1 MNKAKRL
8 REFLGVKQPLLVIGA
23 HNGLTAR
30 LGEDAGF
37 DAIWASGFEISGSH
51 AVPDANIL
59 TMADNLT
66 VARNMNDSVSVPI
79 IADCDNGYGNAINVM
94 RMVEA
99 YEKAGIAAVCIED
112 NVFPKRC
119 SFYADVKRELESIEE
134 FAGKIRAAKR
144 TQKDPDF
151 VVIARTEALIA
162 GWGMEEA
169 LKRGRAYADAG
180 ADLVL
185 IHSKAKTPDEIIA
198 FAKAW
203 DRETPL
209 VAVPTTYNTISA
221 PELAEAGY
229 KAVIFAN
236 HGLRAAIKNT
246 QHTLAKLR
254 ETLRLS
260 TIEEDIVPMKEV
272 YRLMGVDDLQANEKE
287 YLPTNS
293 QNVSAVIAAAGQ
305 GFKEHLM
312 PLIADRPKSMLEVK
326 GKTILQRQIDSLV
339 SCGIRNI
346 SVVRGYKKEM
356 VNLPDVRYFDNDRYN
371 ETTALDSFFSAEEV
385 LRGRTL
391 LLYGD
396 IIFDRSILEKLLK
409 SEADIT
415 IVVDHSRAAGAHQGS
430 ANGNSSNGNG
440 HSPSYPEMVQTLRQ
454 LKTTSLFLPEDNLN
468 AALKAG
474 RRLENSQAN
483 AEFIGMA
490 LFSEKGVETFKSV
503 YKEAREKFAGQPFH
517 EAETFEKASFSD
529 LLQEMI
535 SREIPVACLDIYK
548 GWVEVDTFEDYRNM
562 WAEVEN

>member
-1 MNKAKRL
+1 MSKAKQL
-8 REFLGVKQPLLVIGA
+8 RDALVDKQPLLVIGA
-23 HNGLTAR
+23 HNGLTAK

-37 DAIWASGFEISGSH
+37 DAIWASGFEISASH
-51 AVPDANIL
+51 AMPDANIL
-59 TMADNLT
+59 TMAENLS
-66 VARNMNDSVSVPI
+66 VARNMNDSVTIPV

-94 RMVEA
+94 RMVEE

-119 SFYADVKRELESIEE
+119 SFYDSVKRELESVEE
-134 FAGKIRAAKR
+134 FAGKIRAAKQ
-144 TQKDPDF
+144 TQKNPDF

-169 LKRGRAYADAG
+169 LKRGRAFADAG

-185 IHSKAKTPDEIIA
+185 IHSKAKIPDEIIE
-198 FAKAW
+198 FAKQW
-203 DRETPL
+203 DRQTPL

-221 PELAEAGY
+221 PELGEAGY

-254 ETLRLS
+254 ESQRLS
-260 TIEEDIVPMKEV
+260 TIDEDIVPMKEV

-287 YLPTNS
+287 YLPTNI
-293 QNVSAVIAAAGQ
+293 QKISAVIAAAGQ

-339 SCGIRNI
+339 SCGIRKI

-356 VNLPDVRYFDNDRYN
+356 VNVPDVTYFDNDRYN
-371 ETTALDSFFSAEEV
+371 ETTALGSFFCAEEA
-385 LRGRTL
+385 LDGRTL

-396 IIFDRSILEKLLK
+396 IVFDRGILEKLLK

-415 IVVDHSRAAGAHQGS
+415 VVVDHSRTVGHAS
-430 ANGNSSNGNG
+430 GNG
-440 HSPSYPEMVQTLRQ
+440 SSPSYPEMIQTQRQ
-454 LKTTSLFLPEDNLN
+454 LKSEAMFLPEDSLN
-468 AALKAG
+468 TALKAG
-474 RRLENSQAN
+474 RKLEASHAN

-490 LFSEKGVETFKSV
+490 LFSEKGTEQLKSV
-503 YKEAREKFAGQPFH
+503 YNESKSANNGEPFH
-517 EAETFEKASFSD
+517 EAAAFEMASFSD

-535 SREIPVACLDIYK
+535 DRGVTVSCLDIYK
-548 GWVEVDTFEDYRNM
+548 GWVEVDTFDDYRNM
-562 WAEVEN
+562 WGEVEA

>member
-1 MNKAKRL
+1 MSSKAKRL
-8 REFLGVKQPLLVIGA
+8 RELIASKKPVLVIGA

-30 LGEDAGF
+30 LGEEAGF

-59 TMADNLT
+59 TMAENLAI
-66 VARNMNDSVSVPI
+66 ARNMNGSVAAPI

-94 RMVEA
+94 RMVVE
-99 YEKAGIAAVCIED
+99 YEKAGIAGVCIED

-119 SFYADVKRELESIEE
+119 SFYDSVKRELESIEE
-134 FAGKIRAAKR
+134 FAGKIRAAKQ

-169 LKRGRAYADAG
+169 LKRGRAYTDAG
-180 ADLVL
+180 ADMVL
-185 IHSKAKTPDEIIA
+185 IHSKSKTPDEIIE
-198 FAKAW
+198 FAKLW

-209 VAVPTTYNTISA
+209 VSVPTTYNTISA

-229 KAVIFAN
+229 SAVIFAN
-236 HGLRAAIKNT
+236 HGLRSAIKNT
-246 QHTLAKLR
+246 QATLAKLH
-254 ETLRLS
+254 ETQRLS
-260 TIEEDIVPMKEV
+260 TIEDSIVPMKEV
-272 YRLMGVDDLQANEKE
+272 YRLMGVDDLQANEAH
-287 YLPTNS
+287 YLPTTS

-326 GKTILQRQIDSLV
+326 GKTILQRQIDSLTSYGV
-339 SCGIRNI
+339 RKI

-356 VNLPDVRYFDNDRYN
+356 VNLPDVRYFDNDQFA
-371 ETTALDSFFSAEEV
+371 ETTALGSFLCAEEA
-385 LRGRTL
+385 LKGRTL

-396 IIFDRSILEKLLK
+396 IVFDRGILERLLR

-415 IVVDHSRAAGAHQGS
+415 IVVDHAHSGAHANVNGS
-430 ANGNSSNGNG
+430 
-440 HSPSYPEMVQTLRQ
+440 SPSYPEMIQTQRQ
-454 LKTTSLFLPEDNLN
+454 LSSDALFIPDDTLN
-468 AALKAG
+468 TALKAG
-474 RRLENSQAN
+474 RKLAKSETN

-490 LFSEKGVETFKSV
+490 MFSEEGIEMFKKI
-503 YKEAREKFAGQPFH
+503 YGEAKAQYNGNPFH
-517 EAETFEKASFSD
+517 EAETFGKASFSD
-529 LLQEMI
+529 MLQELI
-535 SREIPVACLDIYK
+535 DRGVKVACLDIYK

-562 WAEVEN
+562 WVEVEK

>member
-1 MNKAKRL
+1 MNKAQLL
-8 REFLGVKQPLLVIGA
+8 RELLTTRQPLLVIGA

-30 LGEDAGF
+30 LGEEAGF

-51 AVPDANIL
+51 AMPDANIL
-59 TMADNLT
+59 TMAENLA

-79 IADCDNGYGNAINVM
+79 VADCDNGYGNAINVM
-94 RMVEA
+94 RMVEV
-99 YEKAGIAAVCIED
+99 YERAGIAAVCIED

-119 SFYADVKRELESIEE
+119 SFYDSVKRELESVEE
-134 FAGKIRAAKR
+134 FAGKIRAAKQ
-144 TQKDPDF
+144 TQKDPNF

-185 IHSKAKTPDEIIA
+185 IHSKAKTPDEIVE
-198 FAKAW
+198 FASLW

-209 VAVPTTYNTISA
+209 VSVPTTYNTISA

-254 ETLRLS
+254 ESQRLS

-287 YLPTNS
+287 YLPTNA
-293 QNVSAVIAAAGQ
+293 QNITAVIAAAGQ

-326 GKTILQRQIDSLV
+326 GKTILQRQIDSLA
-339 SCGIRNI
+339 SCGIRKV

-356 VNLPDVRYFDNDRYN
+356 VNLPDVTYFDNDRFN
-371 ETTALDSFFSAEEV
+371 ETTALGSFFCAEEV
-385 LRGRTL
+385 LKGRTL

-396 IIFDRSILEKLLK
+396 IVFDRGILEKLLK
-409 SEADIT
+409 SEADVT
-415 IVVDHSRAAGAHQGS
+415 IVVDHARTGAHASLNGS
-430 ANGNSSNGNG
+430 
-440 HSPSYPEMVQTLRQ
+440 SPSFPEMVQTQRQ
-454 LKTTSLFLPEDNLN
+454 LKNESMFLAEDNPN
-468 AALKAG
+468 SALKVG
-474 RRLENSQAN
+474 RKLDKAQAN

-490 LFSEKGVETFKSV
+490 LFSEKGTEVLKSI
-503 YKEAREKFAGQPFH
+503 YSEAKAAANGGAFH
-517 EAETFEKASFSD
+517 EAERFDQASFSD

-535 SREIPVACLDIYK
+535 DRGVKVDCLDIYK

-562 WAEVEN
+562 WVEVEI

>member
-1 MNKAKRL
+1 MNKAKKL
-8 REFLGVKQPLLVIGA
+8 REFLDAKQPLLVIGA

-59 TMADNLT
+59 TMAENLS
-66 VARNMNDSVSVPI
+66 VARNMNDSVDIPV

-94 RMVEA
+94 RMVEE

-119 SFYADVKRELESIEE
+119 SFYSSVKRELESVEE

-144 TQKDPDF
+144 TQKNPDF

-185 IHSKAKTPDEIIA
+185 IHSKATTPDEILA
-198 FAKAW
+198 FARAW

-221 PELAEAGY
+221 PELGEAGY

-254 ETLRLS
+254 ETQRLS

-272 YRLMGVDDLQANEKE
+272 YRLMGVDVLQANEKE
-287 YLPTNS
+287 YLPTDS
-293 QNVSAVIAAAGQ
+293 TTVAAVIVAAGQ
-305 GFKEHLM
+305 GFKEHLKE
-312 PLIADRPKSMLEVK
+312 LIADRPKSMLEVK
-326 GKTILQRQIDSLV
+326 GKTILQRQIDALQ
-339 SCGIRNI
+339 SCGVRNI
-346 SVVRGYKKEM
+346 SVVRGYKKEII
-356 VNLPDVRYFDNDRYN
+356 NLPDLRYFDNDAYK
-371 ETTALDSFFSAEEV
+371 ETTALGSFFCADEV
-385 LRGRTL
+385 LKGRVL
-391 LLYGD
+391 MLYGD
-396 IIFDRSILEKLLK
+396 IVFDRSILEKLLK

-415 IVVDHSRAAGAHQGS
+415 LVVDHARNGAH
-430 ANGNSSNGNG
+430 ANGNGNGNG
-440 HSPSYPEMVQTLRQ
+440 NGSNPSYPEMVETLRK
-454 LKTTSLFLPEDNLN
+454 LKTESFLPDDFLN
-468 AALKAG
+468 SAVRIG
-474 RRLENSQAN
+474 RHLEPSQAN

-490 LFSEKGVETFKSV
+490 LFSEKGMEAFKSV
-503 YKEAREKFAGQPFH
+503 YSEAKENFAGKPFH
-517 EAETFEKASFSD
+517 EAENFEKASFSD
-529 LLQEMI
+529 LMQEAI
-535 SREIPVACLDIYK
+535 NKGVNVACLDIYK

-562 WAEVEN
+562 WAEVE

>member
-1 MNKAKRL
+1 MHKAKIL
-8 REFLGVKQPLLVIGA
+8 RELIASKQPLLVIGA

-30 LGEDAGF
+30 LGEEAGF

-51 AVPDANIL
+51 AMPDANIL
-59 TMADNLT
+59 TMAENLA
-66 VARNMNDSVSVPI
+66 VARNMNDSVEVPI

-94 RMVEA
+94 RMVET
-99 YEKAGIAAVCIED
+99 YERAGISAVCIED

-119 SFYADVKRELESIEE
+119 SFYDSVKRELESVEE
-134 FAGKIRAAKR
+134 FAGKVRAAKS
-144 TQKDPDF
+144 TQKNPDF

-185 IHSKAKTPDEIIA
+185 IHSKAKTPDEIIE

-221 PELAEAGY
+221 PELAEAGF

-254 ETLRLS
+254 ETQRLS

-272 YRLMGVDDLQANEKE
+272 YRLMGVDNLQANEKE
-287 YLPTNS
+287 YLPTNLK
-293 QNVSAVIAAAGQ
+293 NITAIIAAAGQ

-326 GKTILQRQIDSLV
+326 GKTILQRQIDSLI
-339 SCGIRNI
+339 SCGIRKI

-356 VNLPDVRYFDNDRYN
+356 VNIPDVTYFDNDRYKD
-371 ETTALDSFFSAEEV
+371 TTALGSFFCAEEV
-385 LRGRTL
+385 LDGRTL

-396 IIFDRSILEKLLK
+396 IIFDRGILEKLLK

-415 IVVDHSRAAGAHQGS
+415 IVVDHARTGARANVNGA
-430 ANGNSSNGNG
+430 
-440 HSPSYPEMVQTLRQ
+440 SPSYPEMVQTQRQ
-454 LKTTSLFLPEDNLN
+454 LKNESSFLAEDTQNS
-468 AALKAG
+468 ALKAG
-474 RRLENSQAN
+474 RKLDKSHAN

-490 LFSEKGVETFKSV
+490 LLSEKGTELLKSI
-503 YKEAREKFAGQPFH
+503 YNESKAKYNGSAFH
-517 EAETFEKASFSD
+517 EAASFEQASFSD

-535 SREIPVACLDIYK
+535 GRGVEIACLDIYK

-562 WAEVEN
+562 WGEVEN